1 MASSG
6 VRAMASSRVRAMA
19 SSRVRVRKYPKAVAK
34 LDRDWQHLTAFY
46 DFPAEHWR
54 HLRTSNAIESNSK
67 PDTPRGRNQE
77 AGSDSDEGHPGR
89 SLPAVVNHRG

>member
-1 MASSG
+1 MEAP
-6 VRAMASSRVRAMA
+6 SRSDARQALERFREEFDA
-19 SSRVRVRKYPKAVAK
+19 KYPKAIAK

-46 DFPAEHWR
+46 EFPAEHWR

-89 SLPAVVNHRG
+89 SLQQS